1 MSIYDLDSI
10 LKKYENDYLIIDYNH
25 LFISSSIREEIWLL
39 QRDDD
44 SILLDKIRD
53 QAQEFSITE
62 VDYDKDFDTYSGG
75 QKAILGCILVISMIK
90 SKNLKGI
97 KLLLNNILESLSG
110 DNRSI
115 LCNELQKI
123 CESNDVA
130 FFTYKNGKIEKLFLE
145 NGNKNG
151 QI

>member
-1 MSIYDLDSI
+1 MTIYDLDSI
-10 LKKYENDYLIIDYNH
+10 LKKYEDDYLIIDYNH

-44 SILLDKIRD
+44 TILLEKIRD
-53 QAQEFSITE
+53 QAQEFNIQE

-90 SKNLKGI
+90 NKNIKGI
-97 KLLLNNILESLSG
+97 KLLLNNILESLSD

-115 LCNELQKI
+115 LSNELQKI
-123 CESNDVA
+123 YDSHDVE
-130 FFTYKNGKIEKLFLE
+130 FFTYKNGYIEKLFLE
-145 NGNKNG
+145 NGNKTG
-151 QI
+151 